1 MPDRSRE
8 TKRTSAVQNGRKLS
22 VGRMEMNM
30 KDIIKLCVYEF
41 RIQMTSKR
49 VWLGYLV
56 GIVIVLNQALGFV
69 RYGAFIGEPV
79 NVLEAFIIVGNCDRT
94 IMFLAVGW
102 LLIMSEAPFVDRI
115 SFYALY
121 RTKRSRWNRAML
133 LYIVCQAVI
142 YYAVIAIVVM
152 AVSGVNGYFA
162 NIWSV
167 PFMRVLEPM
176 SGAGDFNVD
185 FPSAD
190 FADVESVFTGFAHTF
205 ALQVL
210 YAVLLGILVYVVS
223 QVTSRM
229 AGPVAAFILHFLG
242 YEIMK
247 EGYGFTIT
255 YSLLARSIPAFQV
268 GNLPLADL
276 FQSYL
281 IFAVFILVLVG
292 ISGRAVRYMDFKN
305 MAIQEGD

>member
-56 GIVIVLNQALGFV
+56 GIGIVLNQALGFV

-162 NIWSV
+162 NIWIV
-167 PFMRVLEPM
+167 PFMRVLERM
-176 SGAGDFNVD
+176 SCAGDLNVD
-185 FPSAD
+185 FPSD
-190 FADVESVFTGFAHTF
+190 VFADV
-205 ALQVL
+205 
-210 YAVLLGILVYVVS
+210 
-223 QVTSRM
+223 
-229 AGPVAAFILHFLG
+229 
-242 YEIMK
+242 
-247 EGYGFTIT
+247 
-255 YSLLARSIPAFQV
+255 
-268 GNLPLADL
+268 
-276 FQSYL
+276 
-281 IFAVFILVLVG
+281 
-292 ISGRAVRYMDFKN
+292 
-305 MAIQEGD
+305 